1 MGTESGTEAADL
13 IDPDDPNNPVNEL
26 DSIDEMD
33 SLDQFDK
40 ADQAT
45 PGASMN
51 RMNSLLGEELVEDAH
66 SFEFF
71 QAVSLLQ
78 RLRADMRPVG
88 GFSSPEN
95 EVVRFQVNQRLGFP
109 ASEIQKLELKDDAP
123 AEMTV
128 NFMGLTGPQGVLP
141 YTYSELILE
150 RARAKDYSL
159 AAFLDIFNHRA
170 ISLFYR
176 AWQKSRFPVTYSSG
190 KHDLF
195 SHYLLDLVG
204 LGTTGLRDRQEI
216 DDEALLHYVGL
227 IAMQSRSATALE
239 QVLADYFEVPVEI
252 QQFTGAWYGLD
263 RSTQC
268 MMRDEESPSSEV
280 GSGAVVGDA
289 IWDRQGRVRIRIG
302 PLDMDRYNDFLPQG
316 SAYDSLRAITR
327 FFSNQAIDFEVQLVL
342 DRSQVPAI
350 ELDLDSSKPARL
362 GWVSW
367 AKTIPLNADPDDTIL
382 SL

>member
-1 MGTESGTEAADL
+1 MGTEIGTEAADL
-13 IDPDDPNNPVNEL
+13 IDPDESMDQIDQLDPTDPTIPKNL
-26 DSIDEMD
+26 MD
-33 SLDQFDK
+33 S
-40 ADQAT
+40 
-45 PGASMN
+45 P
-51 RMNSLLGEELVEDAH
+51 LGVDLVDDAF

-78 RLRADMRPVG
+78 RLRADKRPVG

-95 EVVRFQVNQRLGFP
+95 EVVRFRVNQRLGFP

-150 RARAKDYSL
+150 RARSKDYSL
-159 AAFLDIFNHRA
+159 ASFLDIFNHRA

-190 KHDLF
+190 KQDLF
-195 SHYLLDLVG
+195 SHYLLDLIG
-204 LGTTGLRDRQEI
+204 LGTGGLRDRQEI
-216 DDEALLHYVGL
+216 EDEALLHYVAL
-227 IAMQSRSATALE
+227 LAMQSRSATALE
-239 QVLADYFEVPVEI
+239 QILADYFEVPVEI

-263 RSTQC
+263 QSTQC
-268 MMRDEESPSSEV
+268 VMRDEESPSTEI
-280 GSGAVVGDA
+280 GSGAVVGNA
-289 IWDRQGRVRIRIG
+289 VWDRQGRVRIRVG
-302 PLDMDRYNDFLPQG
+302 PLGMDRYNDFLPQG
-316 SAYDSLRAITR
+316 SAYASLQAITH
-327 FFSNQAIDFEVQLVL
+327 FFSNQCLDFEVQLVL
-342 DRSQVPAI
+342 DRSQVPSI
-350 ELDLDSSKPARL
+350 ELDLDSSQPARL

-367 AKTIPLNADPDDTIL
+367 AKTNPLSVDPDDTIL